1 MAEPSVLRST
11 KIGNGFVKEDVLA
24 YLDELNSKI
33 EGLEKELKEA
43 KGAKGAATPA
53 QQQELI
59 EKTQLAERLQEKLN
73 ATNNALRAA
82 RKENDELKQ
91 QIERM
96 KVGGAAAAG
105 GNAVNPQTQGSR
117 KCKERN

>member
-1 MAEPSVLRST
+1 MRGMECNMAEPSVLRST

-82 RKENDELKQ
+82 RKENDRLY
-91 QIERM
+91 ILF
-96 KVGGAAAAG
+96 
-105 GNAVNPQTQGSR
+105 PY
-117 KCKERN
+117 